1 MAQEKAAHINHEI
14 NAPEVRLIGVEGEQ
28 IGVVTLEIAISLA
41 NEAEIDLVEIAPTAQ
56 PPVCRLMDYGKFR
69 YQESKKKHEAK
80 LKQKQVQIKEVKFR
94 PNTDEGDYNIK
105 LRNLISFLADGDKA
119 KVTLRFRGREMAH
132 QEFGIRLLERIR
144 DDLETYAIVE
154 QFPRMEGRQMVMVL
168 SPKKKEVK
176 TAKPKEIKPR
186 ELKPST
192 TEKDSDTTQD
202 AESLETNITIETKTR
217 ADKI

>member
-1 MAQEKAAHINHEI
+1 M
-14 NAPEVRLIGVEGEQ
+14 RLIGVKGEQ
-28 IGVVTLEIAISLA
+28 IGIVTLEIAISLA
-41 NEAEIDLVEIAPTAQ
+41 EETEIDLVEIAPTAQ

-94 PNTDEGDYNIK
+94 PNTDDGDYNIK

-132 QEFGIRLLERIR
+132 QEFGVRLLERVR
-144 DDLETYAIVE
+144 DDLETYATVE

-176 TAKPKEIKPR
+176 MTKPKETKPRKIKPNTAG
-186 ELKPST
+186 E
-192 TEKDSDTTQD
+192 DSDTTQD
-202 AESLETNITIETKTR
+202 TKNLETNFTIETKTT
-217 ADKI
+217 AEKL